1 MRCAAVNYNTI
12 VKKCIWKEGQNWKYT
27 LTKYILVY
35 TFLSDIFG
43 IQNKICSII
52 KKVEKK
58 PVSNLHSWKMP
69 ISLIFLISIW
79 LWMLL
84 PCTMSRICKHCAV
97 GRQLIS
103 DIWFTS
109 KKAQKTILL
118 LEQISNNFRLHNK
131 IHCFDPKLIKIQI
144 RRKTK
149 PSKIA
154 FKNND
159 FSWNQL

>member
-1 MRCAAVNYNTI
+1 
-12 VKKCIWKEGQNWKYT
+12 
-27 LTKYILVY
+27 
-35 TFLSDIFG
+35 
-43 IQNKICSII
+43 
-52 KKVEKK
+52 
-58 PVSNLHSWKMP
+58 
-69 ISLIFLISIW
+69 
-79 LWMLL
+79 MLL

-131 IHCFDPKLIKIQI
+131 IHFFDQKLIEIKI

-149 PSKIA
+149 PSKMA
-154 FKNND
+154 FKNNNV
-159 FSWNQL
+159 SWNQL